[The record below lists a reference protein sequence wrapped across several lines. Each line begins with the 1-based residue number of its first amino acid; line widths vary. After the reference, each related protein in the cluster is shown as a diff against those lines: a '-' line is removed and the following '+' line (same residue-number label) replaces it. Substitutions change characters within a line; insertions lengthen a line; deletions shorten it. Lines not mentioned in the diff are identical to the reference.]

1 MGKLRK
7 LGKKI
12 GNSFKKIGKKL
23 KNGLKK
29 VAAKFAELGPLGTI
43 ALSFVIPTVGAW
55 FQGLPNGSFLKTIA
69 DGVSTF
75 AGKIKNGVGKVF
87 NTVMDGVENGLNGI
101 SGKALNERGWGS
113 AFRDGVSKMTGDFI
127 EGSTK
132 GLDLPA
138 KEGLFKTGDAFD
150 AAKKSG
156 EIDFKQAQASYD
168 RKLDSRISKLN
179 RKAEKGKLGEEAYN
193 KAMSELL
200 ESRPTD
206 VSDYA
211 EKYITR
217 PDGKK
222 VKQKWYHDTEGASG
236 FAGDSGKRSIFGK
249 ASPATPDTFAGKQ
262 AEDLNLRDYIKTS
275 KEFGVAKKLMPV
287 QAATSVYFKN
297 EEAQEAALE
306 YAKTAQRKYFADV
319 GADVLI
325 KPVNR
330 NVSYMDF
337 SSNLTGTDLFKL
349 QNAYTG
355 ILGEDLYG

>member
-1 MGKLRK
+1 MGKLKK

-12 GNSFKKIGKKL
+12 GKTFKKIGKKL

-29 VAAKFAELGPLGTI
+29 VASKFAELGPLGTI

-75 AGKIKNGVGKVF
+75 AGKVKNGVGKVF
-87 NTVMDGVENGLNGI
+87 NTVMDGVENGLNGL

-132 GLDLPA
+132 GLSVDGTLISDMTPEQFA
-138 KEGLFKTGDAFD
+138 T
-150 AAKKSG
+150 AKKQG
-156 EIDFKQAQASYD
+156 EIDLSQAQSKWKT
-168 RKLDSRISKLN
+168 RKT
-179 RKAEKGKLGEEAYN
+179 KGKKVGA
-193 KAMSELL
+193 K
-200 ESRPTD
+200 PTD
-206 VSDYA
+206 ASDYA

-217 PDGKK
+217 PDGKE
-222 VKQKWYHDTEGASG
+222 VKERWYHDREGASG
-236 FAGDSGKRSIFGK
+236 FAGDSGERSIFGK
-249 ASPATPDTFAGKQ
+249 ASPATPDTFAGKK
-262 AEDLNLRDYIKTS
+262 AEDLNLRDYLTTS
-275 KEFGVAKKLMPV
+275 KEFGVSKKLMPV
-287 QAATSVYFKN
+287 QASTSVYFKN

-337 SSNLTGTDLFKL
+337 TSDLSGTDLFKL

>member
-1 MGKLRK
+1 MGKLKK

-12 GNSFKKIGKKL
+12 GSTFKRIGKKL

-29 VAAKFAELGPLGTI
+29 VASKFAELGPLGTI

-55 FQGLPNGSFLKTIA
+55 FQGLPNDSFLKTIA
-69 DGVSTF
+69 DGVGTF
-75 AGKIKNGVGKVF
+75 AGKVKNGVGKVF

-101 SGKALNERGWGS
+101 AGKSLNERGWGS

-132 GLDLPA
+132 GLSVDGKLISDMTS
-138 KEGLFKTGDAFD
+138 KEFEI
-150 AAKKSG
+150 AKKAG
-156 EIDFKQAQASYD
+156 KIDLSQAQDRFTRKNLKGTMPTDASD
-168 RKLDSRISKLN
+168 F
-179 RKAEKGKLGEEAYN
+179 AEKIIE
-193 KAMSELL
+193 
-200 ESRPTD
+200 
-206 VSDYA
+206 
-211 EKYITR
+211 R

-222 VKQKWYHDTEGASG
+222 VKERWYHDREGASG

-262 AEDLNLRDYIKTS
+262 AEDLNLRDYLKTS

-325 KPVNR
+325 KPVNK

-337 SSNLTGTDLFKL
+337 GYDLSGTDLFKL

>member
-12 GNSFKKIGKKL
+12 GSTFKKIGKKL

-29 VAAKFAELGPLGTI
+29 VASKFAELGPLGTI

-55 FQGLPNGSFLKTIA
+55 FQGLPNDRFLKVIA
-69 DGVSTF
+69 DGVGTF
-75 AGKIKNGVGKVF
+75 AGKVKNGVGKVF

-101 SGKALNERGWGS
+101 AGVSLNERGWGS
-113 AFRDGVSKMTGDFI
+113 AFREGVSKMTGDFI

-132 GLDLPA
+132 GLS
-138 KEGLFKTGDAFD
+138 TDA
-150 AAKKSG
+150 
-156 EIDFKQAQASYD
+156 
-168 RKLDSRISKLN
+168 
-179 RKAEKGKLGEEAYN
+179 
-193 KAMSELL
+193 
-200 ESRPTD
+200 
-206 VSDYA
+206 SDYA

-222 VKQKWYHDTEGASG
+222 VKERWYHDREGASG
-236 FAGDSGKRSIFGK
+236 FAGDSGKRSILGK
-249 ASPATPDTFAGKQ
+249 ASPATPDTFAGKK
-262 AEDLNLRDYIKTS
+262 AEDLNLRDYLKTS

-337 SSNLTGTDLFKL
+337 ASDLSGTDLFKL

>member
-29 VAAKFAELGPLGTI
+29 VASKFAELGPLGTI

-113 AFRDGVSKMTGDFI
+113 AFRDGVSNMTGDFI

-138 KEGLFKTGDAFD
+138 KESLFKTGDAFD

-206 VSDYA
+206 QSAFKIEPTKPFTERD
-211 EKYITR
+211 TF
-217 PDGKK
+217 
-222 VKQKWYHDTEGASG
+222 KQKQDLIGE
-236 FAGDSGKRSIFGK
+236 RSIFGK
-249 ASPATPDTFAGKQ
+249 ASPATPDTFAGKK
-262 AEDLNLRDYIKTS
+262 AENLNLRDYIKTS
-275 KEFGVAKKLMPV
+275 KEFGVAKTLMPV

-337 SSNLTGTDLFKL
+337 SSNLNGTDLFKL